1 MVSVFSPPAYRK
13 RAWLGMAVMI
23 AAVGLGLA
31 ACGTAANIPEGSLSR
46 EAAATLA
53 ASPFVDEAFASSIRV
68 LGNPLAATPAAA
80 SEAAPGVEAPD
91 LSGCVPMLAGADSD
105 ADGYPA
111 VEETLSIDCGLIF
124 DVDGTLVLWD
134 ENDQDP
140 MSGFRS
146 ELDLRITITVGDETR
161 LFTSGT
167 QAVAVEARADGG
179 YGLSYSSTLTLPPM
193 TEEEPFLEFETRLTY
208 AGTLEGSF
216 EAGTLAIDKG
226 TFSLATVPVD
236 CSKLAGDEQQACRA
250 QAPEHGAAPP
260 PYTVTS
266 TGIVFDK
273 AGCATVLT
281 GGSFVVSDNPGNVLE
296 VSYAG
301 CGKRSAA
308 YNGELLPLPPQA
320 E

>member
-1 MVSVFSPPAYRK
+1 MMSVCSSPACRK
-13 RAWLGMAVMI
+13 RAWIGMAVM

-31 ACGTAANIPEGSLSR
+31 ACGTAANIPEAALSR
-46 EAAATLA
+46 EVAADLA
-53 ASPFVDEAFASSIRV
+53 ASRLVDDAVVSSIRM
-68 LGNPLAATPAAA
+68 LGKPLGAPPAAA
-80 SEAAPGVEAPD
+80 SEASPGMEAPD
-91 LSGCVPMLAGADSD
+91 LSGCLPMLAGADSD

-111 VEETLSIDCGLIF
+111 VEETLSIACGLIF

-140 MSGFRS
+140 TSGFRS
-146 ELDLRITITVGDETR
+146 ELDFRWTFTVGDEAHV
-161 LFTSGT
+161 LASGT
-167 QAVAVEARADGG
+167 QTVDVKAREDGA
-179 YGLSYSSTLTLPPM
+179 YGLSYSSTLTLPSM

-216 EAGTLAIDKG
+216 EAGTLAIGEG
-226 TFSLATVPVD
+226 TFSLAPVPVD

-250 QAPEHGAAPP
+250 QAPEHGAPPP
-260 PYTVTS
+260 PYAVTS

-273 AGCATVLT
+273 ASCATVLT
-281 GGSFVVSDNPGNVLE
+281 DGSFDVSDDPGNVLE

-301 CGKRSAA
+301 CGERSAA
-308 YNGELLPLPPQA
+308 YNGELLPLPPPQ

>member
-1 MVSVFSPPAYRK
+1 
-13 RAWLGMAVMI
+13 MAVI

-46 EAAATLA
+46 EAAANLA
-53 ASPFVDEAFASSIRV
+53 ASRFVDDQLVSSIRV
-68 LGNPLAATPAAA
+68 LGNPLAAPPSAA
-80 SEAAPGVEAPD
+80 SEASPGVEAPD
-91 LSGCVPMLAGADSD
+91 LSGCAPMLEGADSD

-111 VEETLSIDCGLIF
+111 VEETLAIDCDLLFLHVG
-124 DVDGTLVLWD
+124 GTLVLWD

-140 MSGFRS
+140 TSGFRS
-146 ELDLRITITVGDETR
+146 ELDFRITITVGDETR
-161 LFTSGT
+161 PFTSGT
-167 QAVAVEARADGG
+167 QAVEVEARERGG
-179 YGLSYSSTLTLPPM
+179 YGLSYSSAFTLPPM
-193 TEEEPFLEFETRLTY
+193 TEEEPFLESETRLTY

-216 EAGTLAIDKG
+216 EAGTLAIDEG
-226 TFSLATVPVD
+226 TFSFATVPVD
-236 CSKLAGDEQQACRA
+236 CSKLAGDEQQACQA

-273 AGCATVLT
+273 ANCATVLT
-281 GGSFVVSDNPGNVLE
+281 GGSFEVSDNLGNVLE